1 MELFLQG
8 VMEFL
13 FIVLPKVELIQ
24 KSVGNKKDKPGQL
37 LTYSLGNLYHSTNI
51 KNLKEVTVGTAI
63 EYQKLMTEIVYI
75 NIPGPA
81 EPTPG
86 MSGGELLHG
95 FLAELYKAPDAETRN
110 FVNSLCLKWN
120 VHYRESR
127 G

>member
-1 MELFLQG
+1 VVSCGNVACYYLELGLTENG
-8 VMEFL
+8 
-13 FIVLPKVELIQ
+13 
-24 KSVGNKKDKPGQL
+24 KSKDKAGQC
-37 LTYSLGNLYHSTNI
+37 LTYTFGNEYHDTNI
-51 KNLKEVTVGTAI
+51 KNIKEVPVGTAI

-95 FLAELYKAPDAETRN
+95 FLAELYKAPSAETKN

>member
-1 MELFLQG
+1 
-8 VMEFL
+8 V
-13 FIVLPKVELIQ
+13 P
-24 KSVGNKKDKPGQL
+24 
-37 LTYSLGNLYHSTNI
+37 
-51 KNLKEVTVGTAI
+51 VGTAI

-75 NIPGPA
+75 NIPGPT

-95 FLAELYKAPDAETRN
+95 FLAELYKSPSAETRN

-120 VHYRESR
+120 VHYRETR

>member
-1 MELFLQG
+1 MG
-8 VMEFL
+8 
-13 FIVLPKVELIQ
+13 
-24 KSVGNKKDKPGQL
+24 S
-37 LTYSLGNLYHSTNI
+37 
-51 KNLKEVTVGTAI
+51 AI

-75 NIPGPA
+75 NLPGPQ

-95 FLAELYKAPDAETRN
+95 FLAELYRSPTPEMKSFIMN
-110 FVNSLCLKWN
+110 LCNKWN